1 MITILTTERLAEYR
15 LSALLGEAARKN
27 QSRGRFLRAW
37 RAAHRA
43 AQVLKGRFGANR
55 VIVFGSLAHGAW
67 FSPRSDIDLATE
79 GLAAEEFGRAWTTVE
94 ELAPGFRID
103 LVDLAA
109 APERLRQRIREQGRE
124 L

>member
-1 MITILTTERLAEYR
+1 MSTMLSAEQLSEYR
-15 LSALLGEAARKN
+15 SGALLREAARK
-27 QSRGRFLRAW
+27 QESRSRRLRAW

-43 AQVLKGRFGANR
+43 ASVLKGGFGANR

-67 FSPRSDIDLATE
+67 FSPRSDIDLAVE
-79 GLAAEEFGRAWTTVE
+79 GLAGEGFSRAWSAI
-94 ELAPGFRID
+94 ELVASGFKVD

-109 APERLRQRIREQGRE
+109 APERLRQRIREHGRE

>member
-1 MITILTTERLAEYR
+1 MLTAERLAEYR
-15 LSALLGEAARKN
+15 TGALLREATRK
-27 QSRGRFLRAW
+27 QESRSRRLRAW

-43 AQVLKGRFGANR
+43 ANLLKGSFGANR

-67 FSPRSDIDLATE
+67 FSPRSDIDLAVE
-79 GLAAEEFGRAWTTVE
+79 GLASEGFSRAWSAVE
-94 ELAPGFRID
+94 KVAQGFSVD

-109 APERLRQRIREQGRE
+109 APEGLRERIREDGRE